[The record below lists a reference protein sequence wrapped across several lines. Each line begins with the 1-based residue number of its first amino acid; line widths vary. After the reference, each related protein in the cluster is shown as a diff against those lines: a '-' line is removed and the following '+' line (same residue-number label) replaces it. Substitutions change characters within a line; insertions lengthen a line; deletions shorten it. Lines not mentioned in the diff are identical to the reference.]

1 MFTFSHI
8 FPIYRLKSYPKMS
21 EWLFREDLDVLLST
35 FNPYCCSRD
44 HVFPSLSDSRVLVNV
59 LTASS
64 WITTYRLNQL
74 QTSLSSNNRIHVDT
88 QARMTPVQ
96 RYLDACLTI
105 TSPSP
110 IRALPLELLSI
121 IFGYCCSRPVI
132 LGRPSFQSGRDSI
145 DALVL
150 GSVCFR
156 WRQLVRALPSLTSS
170 LSILLPDNS
179 QPPYKVVR
187 AIENVLQMSQPNN
200 ELDLDLLFY
209 STPNIENTL
218 QTSAEF
224 PSNLLPH
231 LPRIRRMSLEAYPQ
245 ILLQPPQTFIS
256 LQSLIWFTHVEIAH
270 EVDLTYAAPNL
281 QSLDVTRDASFLKAN
296 WTRIRTL
303 KLADCSEAYIVS
315 MTRCCTHLTALHL
328 AGCREG
334 DTSAPLPHSVQIVLA
349 DLTDFRESHCSTK
362 FLDYFAS
369 VIAMP
374 SLIHCSL
381 HYLKRS
387 TVDFIISILRT
398 AEYTVNHLMLHFAAY
413 PPKRHLQ
420 SIIQA
425 SSMIMTLVLKL
436 PRHEIPEGWDCMFFH
451 EFQCP
456 ALPRLRVLELHL
468 QRPGIDSRAFVAM
481 VQSRW
486 HTDLGRK
493 LDSVLLEL
501 EPGRRRPASYVG
513 RWDFDTKLWQTLQ
526 RLQMAGLRI
535 HVEDSS
541 GCVRTRVEEEERPLS
556 LVAT

>member
-1 MFTFSHI
+1 MSKRPFGENLDI
-8 FPIYRLKSYPKMS
+8 LLRL
-21 EWLFREDLDVLLST
+21 
-35 FNPYCCSRD
+35 FNPYRCSRNND
-44 HVFPSLSDSRVLVNV
+44 FPSLSDTKVLIHV

-64 WITTYRLNQL
+64 WITAYHLDQL
-74 QTSLSSNNRIHVDT
+74 QALVSPDDMVHIDA
-88 QARMTPVQ
+88 QARMAAVQ

-110 IRALPLELLSI
+110 IRALPPELMAI

-179 QPPYKVVR
+179 QPPYKVLR
-187 AIENVLQMSQPNN
+187 ALENILQMSQPNN

-218 QTSAEF
+218 QTGAEF

-231 LPRIRRMSLEAYPQ
+231 LPRIRRLSLETYPQ

-281 QSLDVTRDASFLKAN
+281 HSLEVSKDTSFLKVN
-296 WTRIRTL
+296 WIRLRTL
-303 KLADCSEAYIVS
+303 KLTDCSEEYIISTVRS
-315 MTRCCTHLTALHL
+315 CTHLTTLHL
-328 AGCREG
+328 VGREY
-334 DTSAPLPHSVQIVLA
+334 DTSARVPHSTPIFLS

-362 FLDYFAS
+362 FLDYFVS
-369 VIAMP
+369 VITMP
-374 SLIHCSL
+374 SLVHCSV

-398 AEYTVNHLMLHFAAY
+398 AEHTLNHFMLLCSAY
-413 PPKRHLQ
+413 PPKRQLQ
-420 SIIQA
+420 SIVQA
-425 SSMIMTLVLKL
+425 SSMIKTLVLRL
-436 PRHEIPEGWDCMFFH
+436 PRLDIPEGWDRTFFR
-451 EFQCP
+451 QIQWP
-456 ALPRLRVLELHL
+456 ALPCLRVLELRL
-468 QRPGIDSRAFVAM
+468 QRPGIDSHAFVAM

-501 EPGRRRPASYVG
+501 KPGGRKPGSYVG
-513 RWDFDTKLWQTLQ
+513 RWDFDTKLWQTLR
-526 RLQMAGLRI
+526 RLQMAGLLI

-541 GCVRTRVEEEERPLS
+541 GCVRTRVEEKQGS
-556 LVAT
+556 VSHVTT